1 LTEPLDNLD
10 KAPVSND
17 HPLLAPAPD
26 DDHRLAHELA
36 TQAGVVLLE
45 LRARAG
51 VSASERWELR
61 DDGDL
66 GSHHFLVDALRE
78 ARPDDRVLSEEGAED
93 RRRLEAQRVW
103 SVDPLDG
110 TREFGE
116 LGRSDWAV
124 HVALVIDRQL
134 AVGAVA
140 LPAMDITY
148 STAEP
153 PPAPPPFDGAAPR
166 FVVSRSRPHPATLLA
181 AESLDAR
188 LIPMGSAGAKAMAVV
203 RGEADVYA
211 HAGGQYEWDSA
222 APAAVALAAGLH
234 VSGVDGSTL
243 LWNKPDPWQPHLLI
257 CRPELAEPVASVVRA
272 AVAASEGI

>member
-1 LTEPLDNLD
+1 VPD
-10 KAPVSND
+10 
-17 HPLLAPAPD
+17 LAPADD

-36 TQAGVVLLE
+36 TQAGELL
-45 LRARAG
+45 LRLREQAG
-51 VSASERWELR
+51 ESAYERWSLR

-93 RRRLEAQRVW
+93 RRRIGAHRVW
-103 SVDPLDG
+103 IVDPLDG

-116 LGRSDWAV
+116 LGRTDWAV
-124 HVALVIDRQL
+124 HVALVVDDQL

-140 LPAMDITY
+140 LPALDITY

-153 PPAPPPFDGAAPR
+153 PPTPERVGVVGGAPAR
-166 FVVSRSRPHPATLLA
+166 FVVSRSRPHPATLVA
-181 AESLDAR
+181 AEALGAT

-222 APAAVALAAGLH
+222 APAAVAIAAGLH
-234 VSGVDGSTL
+234 VSGVDGSVL
-243 LWNKPDPWQPHLLI
+243 SWNKPDPWQPHLLI
-257 CRPELAEPVASVVRA
+257 ARTEHAEPVASAVRA
-272 AVAASEGI
+272 AVAASEGA